1 MKRVTTPPL
10 SLLINLVVQ
19 DIKKILLGRAIH
31 TVYLYDNTVRSDP
44 YLTEYPLKKLE
55 TTFGRSVVRI
65 KRILIQN
72 KTSLAKGFGCVAYD
86 YGY

>member
-1 MKRVTTPPL
+1 MKRVTTPSLPL
-10 SLLINLVVQ
+10 LFNTVVQ
-19 DIKKILLGRAIH
+19 NIEEVLLGRAIH
-31 TVYLYDNTVRSDP
+31 VIYLYKNTVRSDP